1 METSLHRQLK
11 AIYAKEDARTEVP
24 VGRYRIDAVVD
35 DLLIE
40 VQHASLASIRDKVQ
54 DLLREHRV
62 LIVKPIIARKQL
74 VKRARKNGRV
84 VGRRRSPKQGTM
96 LALFDELVYFTRVF
110 PHENLMLDVPLVDI
124 EEWRYPGHG
133 RRRRR
138 RENDFV
144 VEDQRLVALRKL
156 QRFQTA
162 ADLTELLPSGLPTP
176 FHTGHLATALGM
188 ERWVAQRIAYCLRKM
203 GAFDEVGKQGNT
215 RLYDFA
221 PIVKAPRAA

>member
-11 AIYAKEDARTEVP
+11 AIYAKEDAQTEVP

-40 VQHASLASIRDKVQ
+40 VQHASLSSIRDKVR

-84 VGRRRSPKQGTM
+84 VDRRRSPKQGTM
-96 LALFDELVYFTRVF
+96 LDLFDELVYFTRVF

-138 RENDFV
+138 RDNDFV
-144 VEDQRLVALRKL
+144 VEDQQLVALRQL

-162 ADLTELLPSGLPTP
+162 ADLVGLLPSGLPKP
-176 FHTGHLATALGM
+176 FHTGHLASALGM

-203 GAFDEVGKQGNT
+203 GAVDEVGKQGNA

-221 PIVKAPRAA
+221 PLAKTQQAA

>member
-11 AIYAKEDARTEVP
+11 AIYAQEDARTEVR

-40 VQHASLASIRDKVQ
+40 VQHASLASIRDKVR
-54 DLLREHRV
+54 DLLRAHRV
-62 LIVKPIIARKQL
+62 LIVKPIVARKQL
-74 VKRARKNGRV
+74 VKRTRKNGRV
-84 VGRRRSPKQGTM
+84 VDRRKSPKQGTM
-96 LALFDELVYFTRVF
+96 IDLFDELVYFTRVF
-110 PHENLMLDVPLVDI
+110 PHANLMLDVPLVDI

-144 VEDQRLVALRKL
+144 VEDQRLVALRQL

-162 ADLTELLPSGLPTP
+162 ADLVGLLPSGLPAP
-176 FHTGHLATALGM
+176 FHTGHLAATLGI
-188 ERWVAQRIAYCLRKM
+188 ERWVAQRVAYCLRKM
-203 GAFDEVGKQGNT
+203 NAVVEVGKQGNA
-215 RLYDFA
+215 RLYDMA
-221 PIVKAPRAA
+221 PTVKPPRAA

>member
-11 AIYAKEDARTEVP
+11 AIYAKQDARTEVP

-40 VQHASLASIRDKVQ
+40 VQHASLASLRDKVR

-84 VGRRRSPKQGTM
+84 MDRRRSPKRGSM
-96 LALFDELVYFTRVF
+96 IDLFDELVYFTGVF
-110 PHENLMLDVPLVDI
+110 PHDNLTLDVPLVDI

-138 RENDFV
+138 RDNDFV
-144 VEDQRLVALRKL
+144 VEDQRLVALR
-156 QRFQTA
+156 QIRRFRTA
-162 ADLTELLPSGLPTP
+162 ADLVGLLPSGLPTP
-176 FHTGHLATALGM
+176 FHTGHVATALGM
-188 ERWVAQRIAYCLRKM
+188 QRWVAQRIAYCLRKT
-203 GAFDEVGKQGNT
+203 GAVDEVGKQGNA
-215 RLYDFA
+215 RLYEFA
-221 PIVKAPRAA
+221 PTTKAQQAA